1 MAHHRTFDDITNAT
15 EHVEP
20 VHPLRALIDH
30 HFYLDG
36 WVSSEGGMALLM
48 MDALLFIPFMMAVMF
63 YPVQALIG
71 LGAALVL
78 SLVLYEGFVL
88 YRRHVRRTH
97 T

>member
-1 MAHHRTFDDITNAT
+1 
-15 EHVEP
+15 
-20 VHPLRALIDH
+20 
-30 HFYLDG
+30 
-36 WVSSEGGMALLM
+36 MALLM

-78 SLVLYEGFVL
+78 SLACYEGLVL

-97 T
+97 I